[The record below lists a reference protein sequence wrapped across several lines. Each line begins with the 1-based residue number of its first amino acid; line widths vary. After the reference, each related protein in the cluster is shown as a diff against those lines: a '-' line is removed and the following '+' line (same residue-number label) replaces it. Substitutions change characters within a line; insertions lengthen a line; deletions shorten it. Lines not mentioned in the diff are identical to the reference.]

1 MDDLL
6 ERWARL
12 WGAGMAEVWRSY
24 RAATDTIRATGR
36 ALVAQTPARTIYT
49 DGCLR
54 LLHYAP
60 QTATQRPIPV
70 LCVPSLINQYYVMDL
85 APERSLV
92 GALLKRGLNV
102 FMLDWGT
109 ATEADRVRPLDDY
122 ITGRLGRCV
131 EVVRREAGADAV
143 ALLGY
148 CIGGMMAAVYTV
160 LRPSEVAALVNLA
173 GPINYHDDGIYSVWT
188 RPEYLDADL
197 LVDTLGNIPAELLN
211 FTFHMVRPTDEL
223 LRALDYWERR
233 DDETFV
239 RHFAAMQLWTHDP
252 TPFPGEA
259 FRKYIKDLYQRNALM
274 DGTFTIG
281 EQLID
286 LSRITAPTLTIAA
299 RRDHIA
305 PWASVAVLHERISSA
320 DKQLIVLE
328 SGHIGMVVGAS
339 ASEQLWPQLGA
350 WLEQRA
356 QSS

>member
-54 LLHYAP
+54 LLHYTP

-109 ATEADRVRPLDDY
+109 ATEADRARPLDDY

-281 EQLID
+281 GQPID

-305 PWASVAVLHERISSA
+305 PWASVAVLHERIRSA

-339 ASEQLWPQLGA
+339 AKEQLWPQLGA

-356 QSS
+356 QSG